1 MEGLVIEH
9 LEQNSLRPVFHCN
22 KLLEFVQFLLGV
34 EDSGH
39 LRNFYK
45 LPPQRQFLFD
55 CWMATSN
62 RLGDLQISK
71 IKRRANLN
79 LSLSEL
85 LNSKWDLGFFSESL
99 SLGMLRIFSGA
110 ANRNWRAGAGYL

>member
-9 LEQNSLRPVFHCN
+9 LEQKYLRPVLHCN

-34 EDSGH
+34 DDSGH
-39 LRNFYK
+39 LRKLYK

-55 CWMATSN
+55 YWMATSN

-71 IKRRANLN
+71 IKRRANIN
-79 LSLSEL
+79 LSIS
-85 LNSKWDLGFFSESL
+85 
-99 SLGMLRIFSGA
+99 
-110 ANRNWRAGAGYL
+110 

>member
-1 MEGLVIEH
+1 MEGLVIKH
-9 LEQNSLRPVFHCN
+9 LELNSLRPVLHYN
-22 KLLEFVQFLLGV
+22 KLLEFVQFLLV
-34 EDSGH
+34 VDDLGH
-39 LRNFYK
+39 LRNLYK

-85 LNSKWDLGFFSESL
+85 LTSNWDLGFLSRISL
-99 SLGMLRIFSGA
+99 SLGMVRIFSGA
-110 ANRNWRAGAGYL
+110 ANRNWRA